1 MSAIAIAGLYTHET
15 NLKIEG
21 FPLPYYP
28 VAFPFD
34 GISGMHSGVGL
45 NLALALGRLGQQVR
59 LATLI
64 GPDEA
69 GDHLIEALPRM
80 GLASDFVARASA
92 ATSQSVILVA
102 PDGRR
107 QAHCDLKDLQR
118 CDYPRGLVAPL
129 LADAELAVICNINF
143 ARPLLGEARARGI
156 PIATDVH
163 VLADFDDDY
172 NRDFIAAS
180 DILFLSH
187 ERLPCPPHEA
197 IAELRRRFDPRII
210 VIGMGEH
217 GALLSERG
225 QDLFHAPALAPR
237 TILNT
242 IGAGDALFASFLDQ
256 LLRTAQ
262 ARTALVRAT
271 LYAGWK
277 IGESGASQGLLD
289 ASGFSDLIQR
299 HGIA

>member
-92 ATSQSVILVA
+92 ATSQSVISLL
-102 PDGRR
+102 R
-107 QAHCDLKDLQR
+107 QR
-118 CDYPRGLVAPL
+118 V
-129 LADAELAVICNINF
+129 DAVVRAWI
-143 ARPLLGEARARGI
+143 EARVEAVVGI
-156 PIATDVH
+156 
-163 VLADFDDDY
+163 
-172 NRDFIAAS
+172 
-180 DILFLSH
+180 
-187 ERLPCPPHEA
+187 
-197 IAELRRRFDPRII
+197 
-210 VIGMGEH
+210 
-217 GALLSERG
+217 
-225 QDLFHAPALAPR
+225 
-237 TILNT
+237 
-242 IGAGDALFASFLDQ
+242 
-256 LLRTAQ
+256 Q
-262 ARTALVRAT
+262 ARHSAA
-271 LYAGWK
+271 
-277 IGESGASQGLLD
+277 
-289 ASGFSDLIQR
+289 
-299 HGIA
+299 